1 MKLFIKVHTMRVKIL
16 QKSFMAE
23 WQNKSFPE
31 FLSSA
36 TREPPRTWSA
46 GNGPP
51 KYEGPPR
58 YVFRFLAPQGFW
70 RFLRLGP
77 PKYLGGIYHVLLAI
91 VAPNGNLTR
100 HEFELQ

>member
-77 PKYLGGIYHVLLAI
+77 PKYLGGDIPCLRSIQKYCMS
-91 VAPNGNLTR
+91 
-100 HEFELQ
+100 FEGVT